1 MGWPKGEPRT
11 FTAEHRANM
20 SRARMGQRPSDETRA
35 KMSASAAARADRPG
49 ERARLSAIAGHA
61 KGKPG
66 RIPSPETRERMRAA
80 KLVNPTRHWLGKKR
94 GPLSDETRARQSA
107 SLKGKPAAFP
117 LRRFYYRDVPFRSTY
132 EVRAAR
138 SFDRLGMRWEYEPK
152 RFDLGGSYTYLPDF
166 YLPDEDM
173 YVEVKGYYGPKSAET
188 MSRMFEAHPDVSVAI
203 LQRLQIEALEV
214 VAAQVPQCVN
224 S

>member
-1 MGWPKGEPRT
+1 MPWPRGKTRT
-11 FTAEHRANM
+11 HSA
-20 SRARMGQRPSDETRA
+20 ETRA
-35 KMSASAAARADRPG
+35 KMSAAAFGRPKSAEARANMSAAKKGRTVCRPFTAEDYAKSIATRKGRALTP
-49 ERARLSAIAGHA
+49 EHRAKLAAA
-61 KGKPG
+61 KIGKPG
-66 RIPSPETRERMRAA
+66 P
-80 KLVNPTRHWLGKKR
+80 WLGRKR
-94 GPLSDETRARQSA
+94 GPLTDEWKAKQSA

-132 EVRAAR
+132 EVRAAQ

>member
-1 MGWPKGEPRT
+1 MGWHKGKTRT

-35 KMSASAAARADRPG
+35 KMRASATVRAGRPG
-49 ERARLSAIAGHA
+49 ERERLSAIGGHA

-66 RIPSPETRERMRAA
+66 RAPSDETREKMRAA
-80 KLVNPTRHWLGKKR
+80 KLANPTRYWLGKKR
-94 GPLSDETRARQSA
+94 GPISDAMRAKQSA
-107 SLKGKPAAFP
+107 SLKGRPAAFP

-132 EVRAAR
+132 EVRAAQ

-166 YLPDEDM
+166 FLPDERM

-188 MSRMFEAHPDVSVAI
+188 MSRMLSSHPDVDVAI
-203 LQRLQIEALEV
+203 LLRPQIEELER